1 LNPWVLACLSLSALL
16 PSLNTSIAN
25 VGLPALARCFEASF
39 QQVQWVVLGYLLAI
53 TTVIVGAGR
62 LSDTLGRRRVLLAG
76 IGAFTGASLLC
87 GAAPS
92 LGVLIAA
99 RAAQGLGAA
108 VMMAVSVALIGETVP
123 KARVGSSMGLLGAM
137 SALGTTLGPSLGGIL
152 ISRAGWRAIFLV
164 NLPIGLVN
172 LYLAHRY
179 VRPSRRERKKGSARV
194 DKLGTVLLGLT
205 LAAYALAMTMGRGR
219 FDVGNFVL
227 LLAAGLGAAVFV
239 WAEARTESP
248 LVDLRSFCNPAL
260 TASLATSA
268 MVSTVMMAILVVG
281 PFYLS
286 RAIGL
291 DAAAVGIAMSA
302 GPLMA
307 ALAGVPSGRLV
318 DRFGPARIATA
329 GLLLM
334 PVGCLTLW
342 IMPSTAGALGYVG
355 GTVVVTVGYALFQAA
370 NNTAAMSEVGPDHRG
385 VVSGVLNLSRNLGL
399 VTGASAMAA
408 VFALA
413 SGVSDPAAAPP
424 EAIARGMR
432 MTFLVAASINLA
444 ALAIAISNARMSHIP
459 CCYSERSARSFK
471 ARFMATNPPFVPA
484 FRLDRKSETSKPENT
499 SP

>member
-1 LNPWVLACLSLSALL
+1 MQTEIEERIGAGGEGTELAVASPWALACLSLSTLL
-16 PSLNTSIAN
+16 PSLNTSSAN
-25 VGLPALARCFEASF
+25 VGLPEMARFFEAPF
-39 QQVQWVVLGYLLAI
+39 QQVQWVVLGYLMAI
-53 TTVIVGAGR
+53 TTVVVGAGC
-62 LSDTLGRRRVLLAG
+62 LSDILGRRRVLLAG
-76 IGAFTGASLLC
+76 IGVFTGASLLC

-99 RAAQGLGAA
+99 RAAHGMGAA

-123 KARVGSSMGLLGAM
+123 EARVGSAMGLLGTM
-137 SALGTTLGPSLGGIL
+137 SALGTTLGPSLGGML
-152 ISRAGWRAIFLV
+152 ISGIGWRAIFLV

-172 LYLAHRY
+172 LHLTHLY
-179 VRPSRRERKKGSARV
+179 VRPFRPERNKVSAQF

-205 LAAYALAMTMGRGR
+205 LVAYALAMTLGRGR
-219 FDVGNFVL
+219 FDVGNIAL
-227 LLAAGLGAAVFV
+227 LLAAGLGAALFV
-239 WAEARTESP
+239 RAQARTASP
-248 LVDLRSFCNPAL
+248 LVDLRIFHNPAL
-260 TASLATSA
+260 SASLATSA

-291 DAAAVGIAMSA
+291 DAAVVGIAMSA

-318 DRFGPARIATA
+318 DRFGPARIAAA
-329 GLLLM
+329 GLLVM

-342 IMPSTAGALGYVG
+342 IMPSTAGALGYIG

-370 NNTAAMSEVGPDHRG
+370 NNTAAMAEVGPDQRG

-399 VTGASAMAA
+399 VTGASVMAA

-413 SGVSDPAAAPP
+413 SGVSDPAAAPS

-432 MTFLVAASINLA
+432 ITFLVAASIIVG
-444 ALAIAISNARMSHIP
+444 ALVVAIANARMSP
-459 CCYSERSARSFK
+459 ARQIIR
-471 ARFMATNPPFVPA
+471 A
-484 FRLDRKSETSKPENT
+484 
-499 SP
+499 